1 MLSCHLMGGLGNQM
15 FQIFTTM
22 GLGMKYKKRVTFP
35 YSEKLETGLTRPTYW
50 DTIFSEIK
58 NATTYNAENPYE
70 TQQHTAYIMTRMPI
84 IQERSFR
91 HDPNVIQAVAN
102 MHDQEYCLKGYF
114 QTPKYFAETWNST
127 IQTMKLREKREAVKQ
142 KYFEPTDKKT
152 VSLHFRLG
160 DYLEKQQYHNVL
172 SMKYYVNAIQKIIDK
187 NEQSKDNLKIVCFFE
202 EGDRERVNISIS
214 VLKKRFQN
222 IEFAEI
228 DTKISDWE
236 QMLYMS
242 SCDHNIIANSSFSW
256 WGACLNE
263 NADRIVCCPYT
274 WFGPALHHN
283 DIYDMIPHDW
293 NRIVEN

>member
-58 NATTYNAENPYE
+58 NATTYNAEDPYR
-70 TQQHTAYIMTRMPI
+70 TQQHNAYILTRMRQ
-84 IQERSFR
+84 IQERNFKYDLGII
-91 HDPNVIQAVAN
+91 HEVEN
-102 MHDQEYCLKGYF
+102 MHDAEYCLKGYF
-114 QTPKYFAETWNST
+114 QTSKYFSESWNA
-127 IQTMKLREKREAVKQ
+127 ILNELKLREKKEVVKQ

-160 DYLEKQQYHNVL
+160 DYLEKQEYHNVL
-172 SMKYYVNAIQKIIDK
+172 SVRYYVSAIQKIIDK
-187 NEQSKDNLKIVCFFE
+187 LENNNLKIIFFFE

-214 VLKKRFQN
+214 VLRKRFPN
-222 IEFAEI
+222 VEFAEI
-228 DTKISDWE
+228 DTQIPDWE

-263 NADRIVCCPYT
+263 SVDRIVCCPNT
-274 WFGPALHHN
+274 WFGPAMRHN
-283 DIYDMIPHDW
+283 DTSDMIPHDW